1 MRRRPWNR
9 VDEQVYS
16 LFTNKQSPNMNICT
30 YVTPISLDPKGFII
44 GVYKGTYTNE
54 NIGLRVLLQY
64 LNENQ
69 IKYVK
74 KLGYKHGPNKLKNIP
89 LKEYNGLF
97 YIDGV
102 NSIVELEVISK
113 KQGFDHDLI
122 LCKVLSYKNL
132 NDFPN
137 LTTNVL
143 RNKKII
149 S

>member
-1 MRRRPWNR
+1 MRKRPWNR
-9 VDEQVYS
+9 IDEQVYS
-16 LFTNKQSPNMNICT
+16 LYTDKQKPNMNICT

-44 GVYKGTYTNE
+44 GIYKGTYTNE

-64 LNENQ
+64 LSIDQ

-74 KLGYKHGPNKLKNIP
+74 KLGYKHGPNKLKNLS
-89 LKEYNGLF
+89 LKEYKDLF
-97 YIDGV
+97 YLDGV

-113 KQGFDHDLI
+113 KQAFDHDLL

-132 NDFPN
+132 NNNTP
-137 LTTNVL
+137 LTTNIL
-143 RNKKII
+143 RENKII